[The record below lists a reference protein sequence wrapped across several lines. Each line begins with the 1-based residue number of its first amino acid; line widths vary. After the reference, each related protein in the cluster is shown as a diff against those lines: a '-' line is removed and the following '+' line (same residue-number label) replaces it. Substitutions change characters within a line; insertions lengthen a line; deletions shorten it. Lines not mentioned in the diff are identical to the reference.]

1 MTTEKDGLIEHV
13 VNLTGEQYVV
23 TFTRQ
28 EDEDAEMHRVT
39 FITTTEKD
47 TKEVI
52 AALSAFSSGDIQTC
66 HINGEEAVLHL
77 DWGLK

>member
-1 MTTEKDGLIEHV
+1 MSDIVQTY
-13 VNLTGEQYVV
+13 NV
-23 TFTRQ
+23 TFTSQ
-28 EDEDAEMHRVT
+28 EDEDAHRYVTT

-47 TKEVI
+47 TKSVI
-52 AALSAFSSGDIQTC
+52 AALSAYSSGDIQTC